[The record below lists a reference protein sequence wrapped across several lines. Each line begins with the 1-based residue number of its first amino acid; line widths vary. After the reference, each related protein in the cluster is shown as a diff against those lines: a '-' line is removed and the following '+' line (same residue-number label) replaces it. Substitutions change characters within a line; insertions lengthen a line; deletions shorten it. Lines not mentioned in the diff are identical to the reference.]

1 MGSLLRMPR
10 AEISSSRGH
19 RRQLGCLRPPTCT
32 TWGSSWEGLARTKGV
47 GITSFDLPQC
57 PREDLGDRGSCLAL
71 SWPSL
76 VTWESQS
83 PSRGPVI
90 STVLWDQEKY
100 ANPIIP
106 PKYYCHPQFTAEKA
120 KTGNTACPRSQV
132 LLTLMPADSSGTGS
146 SDWAFPHPQRPAQV
160 PAQGGRCLFRVVWM
174 GQPVYRLLQAGTRS
188 RLLHPLFPSLWS

>member
-1 MGSLLRMPR
+1 MLSSELPYFPRLWTLGVVSLCQQG
-10 AEISSSRGH
+10 A
-19 RRQLGCLRPPTCT
+19 C
-32 TWGSSWEGLARTKGV
+32 
-47 GITSFDLPQC
+47 DLQAILSP
-57 PREDLGDRGSCLAL
+57 GMACLAL

-120 KTGNTACPRSQV
+120 KTGNMACPRSQV
-132 LLTLMPADSSGTGS
+132 LLTLMPADSSGRGS
-146 SDWAFPHPQRPAQV
+146 SDWAFPCPQRPAQV